1 MIRETLYDSNKFY
14 NLVKALG
21 SLKNQTRLGW
31 LIEGIPKSIAE
42 DVAQHSFEATIYA
55 LIIGY
60 ELEKKGENIKK
71 DKLLSMTLL
80 HDLAEAFVGDVVKYL
95 KDRIGGLKEQIEFE
109 AIREQIKIDYIVNIY
124 KEYIEGD
131 SIEAKIARLADL
143 LATYVQAK
151 RYYNQG
157 YKHVE
162 RILINIYNS
171 IINII
176 RKDLPQAKDVI
187 YEVIHSVN

>member
-1 MIRETLYDSNKFY
+1 MTSNKFH

-21 SLKNQTRLGW
+21 SLKNQARLGW

-42 DVAQHSFEATIYA
+42 DVAQHSFEATMYA
-55 LIIGY
+55 LLIGY
-60 ELEKKGENIKK
+60 ELEKKGENIRM

-95 KDRIGGLKEQIEFE
+95 KDRIGGLKEQVEFE
-109 AIREQIKIDYIVNIY
+109 AIKEQIKIDYIVNIY
-124 KEYIEGD
+124 KEYVED
-131 SIEAKIARLADL
+131 NSIEAKIVRLADL
-143 LATYVQAK
+143 LATFIQAK

-162 RILINIYNS
+162 RILINIYNN
-171 IINII
+171 IIDMI
-176 RKDLPQAKDVI
+176 RKDLPQVKDIV
-187 YEVIHSVN
+187 YEVIHSVD

>member
-1 MIRETLYDSNKFY
+1 MISNKFY
-14 NLVKALG
+14 NLVKALD

-42 DVAQHSFEATIYA
+42 DVAQHSFEAAIYA

-60 ELEKKGENIKK
+60 ELEKKGKSIRM

-95 KDRIGGLKEQIEFE
+95 KDRIGGLKEQIELE
-109 AIREQIKIDYIVNIY
+109 AIKEQIKIDYIVNIY
-124 KEYIEGD
+124 KEYIEGN

-151 RYYNQG
+151 RYYDQG
-157 YKHVE
+157 YKHVK

-171 IINII
+171 IIDII
-176 RKDLPQAKDVI
+176 RKDLPQAKDIV
-187 YEVIHSVN
+187 YEVIHSAN